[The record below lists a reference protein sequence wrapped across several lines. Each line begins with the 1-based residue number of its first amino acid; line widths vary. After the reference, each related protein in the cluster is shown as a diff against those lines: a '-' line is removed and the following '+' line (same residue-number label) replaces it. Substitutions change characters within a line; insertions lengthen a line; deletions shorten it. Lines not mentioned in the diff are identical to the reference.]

1 MATQII
7 TQGAA
12 QAVPTFDAARWFADW
27 SDNGGVVIVT
37 GERLFVSRIAAIDCR
52 AAQRLD
58 ALRGQIM
65 HPEAAQALAGLL
77 RAKSGEVEA

>member
-37 GERLFVSRIAAIDCR
+37 SERLYVSRLAAIDCS

-58 ALRGQIM
+58 TLRGQIM
-65 HPEAAQALAGLL
+65 HPEAAQALAGHL
-77 RAKSGEVEA
+77 RAKAGEVQP

>member
-1 MATQII
+1 MAHVNDNT
-7 TQGAA
+7 GAA
-12 QAVPTFDAARWFADW
+12 QAAPFDAARWFADW

-58 ALRGQIM
+58 TLRAQIM

-77 RAKSGEVEA
+77 RAKSGEVDA

>member
-65 HPEAAQALAGLL
+65 HPEAAQALAGHL
-77 RAKSGEVEA
+77 RAKAGEVAA